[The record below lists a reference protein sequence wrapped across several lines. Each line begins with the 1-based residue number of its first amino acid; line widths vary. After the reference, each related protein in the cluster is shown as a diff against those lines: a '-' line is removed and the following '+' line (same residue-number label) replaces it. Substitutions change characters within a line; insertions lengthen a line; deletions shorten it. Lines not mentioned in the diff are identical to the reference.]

1 MVAVGKRGSRNGPG
15 RGCCVAWAKQGQ
27 KQRRAPRLD
36 VYDAMLVLA
45 RSWLRKQNTQ
55 QKETLSKKK
64 QKEAKISQKKKE
76 TKNKQGAPTVISFF

>member
-1 MVAVGKRGSRNGPG
+1 MVAVEKKGSRNGPG

-36 VYDAMLVLA
+36 VYDACAGPFLVE
-45 RSWLRKQNTQ
+45 
-55 QKETLSKKK
+55 ETKYTAKRNICLKKSKKK
-64 QKEAKISQKKKE
+64 QRFLKKKQME